1 MAEFVMKDMLTK
13 AGRADI
19 AVESAALHT
28 DEIGSDVHRG
38 TRSELARH
46 GVPFAPRRAWLL
58 TAEKVRE
65 YDLVIGM
72 DGANMRDL
80 RRIAHPADA
89 PKLRRLLDFADID
102 RDVADPWYTGDFE
115 ATYSDVV
122 AGCAALLEKLAEH
135 EELKGQSSCKKE
147 C

>member
-13 AGRADI
+13 AGR
-19 AVESAALHT
+19 
-28 DEIGSDVHRG
+28 
-38 TRSELARH
+38 
-46 GVPFAPRRAWLL
+46 
-58 TAEKVRE
+58 
-65 YDLVIGM
+65 
-72 DGANMRDL
+72 
-80 RRIAHPADA
+80 
-89 PKLRRLLDFADID
+89 ADID

-147 C
+147 R